1 MAFFK
6 KNNQVVEVLNKMNTV
21 ENKIDILSSKLES
34 VTFMDGCCDC
44 KKRET
49 QIYTDLQEYLDDK
62 LLNIKNSL
70 LDCINDNFHESKKDT
85 VDDDSDS
92 SSDIM
97 EGLENLE
104 LKLKSIIED
113 VYDRNRNELLETL
126 QKCCEHQSNKSD
138 LYSNIN
144 ELLLQTKNDIL
155 DKYKTNDLSLRNDLQ
170 TFLVGLQTE
179 FTISIHGQND
189 TLNTKLNSYNTELS
203 KKINELNQSFLSL
216 QSSVNGFYYENEIIK
231 HQLVLEDDIRKYND
245 EIENVKLLAMRM
257 KNSIESILSDYEF
270 EK

>member
-1 MAFFK
+1 MTFFK
-6 KNNQVVEVLNKMNTV
+6 KNNQVVEVLNKINTV
-21 ENKIDILSSKLES
+21 ENKIDILNSKLES

-49 QIYTDLQEYLDDK
+49 RIYSDLQEYLDDK

-70 LDCINDNFHESKKDT
+70 LDCINDNFHDKNS
-85 VDDDSDS
+85 DDSDS

-104 LKLKSIIED
+104 SKLKSIIED
-113 VYDRNRNELLETL
+113 VYNKNRNELLETL

-138 LYSNIN
+138 IVSNIN
-144 ELLLQTKNDIL
+144 DLLLQTKHDIL
-155 DKYKTNDLSLRNDLQ
+155 DKYKTSDLSLRNDLQ

-179 FTISIHGQND
+179 FTTNIHGQND
-189 TLNTKLNSYNTELS
+189 TLHTQLNSHNTELS
-203 KKINELNQSFLSL
+203 QKITELNQSLSSL
-216 QSSVNGFYYENEIIK
+216 HSSVNGFYYENELIK

-245 EIENVKLLAMRM
+245 EIENVKLLAINM
-257 KNSIESILSDYEF
+257 KNSIESILSNYEF